1 MKCLVLSITLL
12 VARTSSCAADL
23 PAGKLT
29 RYTYTQ
35 SKTFP
40 GTTRDYRLYVPAQ
53 YETGKPACVMI
64 FQDVGGFVKEGG
76 PWRVS
81 AVFDT
86 LIDQGAMP
94 VTIGIFIDPGITA
107 AL

>member
-1 MKCLVLSITLL
+1 
-12 VARTSSCAADL
+12 
-23 PAGKLT
+23 
-29 RYTYTQ
+29 
-35 SKTFP
+35 
-40 GTTRDYRLYVPAQ
+40 
-53 YETGKPACVMI
+53 MI
-64 FQDVGGFVKEGG
+64 FQDGGGFVKEGG